1 MNEGT
6 VGIPMS
12 YVVNALYLLGA
23 VGLLAALILA
33 ARFGAFRKL
42 AGWWRARPAS
52 AGGGLV
58 GGFKS
63 LSRPTIGLIAI
74 AFFLGF
80 GTTAAVRVDLLDQ
93 SVHLVGTM
101 LVVLAALFTLIAA
114 CYFLFD
120 AWLSF
125 AEFSKRVNGWFT
137 GKWVPTS
144 TDATIMLAMA
154 IRSGLVFLGF
164 CIVAY
169 GGLAYLDF

>member
-1 MNEGT
+1 M
-6 VGIPMS
+6 P
-12 YVVNALYLLGA
+12 LYFLGA
-23 VGLLAALILA
+23 VGLIVALVLA
-33 ARFGAFRKL
+33 ARFGAFRAL
-42 AGWWRARPAS
+42 GRWWRRVRAISDGSIEPG
-52 AGGGLV
+52 GGGLLT
-58 GGFKS
+58 GIKG

-80 GTTAAVRVDLLDQ
+80 GTSESVRLDLFDQ
-93 SVHLVGTM
+93 SVHLVGVM

-125 AEFSKRVNGWFT
+125 AEFSKRVNGWFKGT
-137 GKWVPTS
+137 WVPTS
-144 TDATIMLAMA
+144 VDATVMLAMA